1 MNDTTV
7 NENVLVN
14 EKANKRI
21 LYVLVLTLIITVMNG
36 TVFNVALPT
45 IISDLGL
52 SMLQG
57 SWIGTAYLTI
67 FAVGTLTYG
76 KLTEKF
82 KISTLITFGLL
93 TLCIGSIIGLV
104 TQNFTLLIIS
114 RLIQAVGSSVMPTMG
129 QLIPYR
135 LFPAKKRGQALGL
148 VAAGMALG
156 GLLGALVSGVIT
168 TFLGWRWLFVLP
180 LIVLFVLPV
189 FRHNLRGEALPLH
202 PETRID
208 WFGGGLLLLTVASL
222 MLTFTLLNIWMVLV
236 TALLIVAMIFWMRRS
251 TQPFLQLSIFAN
263 KQFSILLVITVMF
276 GILCFG
282 IPFILPLMLA
292 DIQAADAAAISLV
305 IFPGTV
311 IAALMARTGGRLID
325 KKGNAFM
332 VKISVIPII
341 ILLIIMSV
349 SCGWSMIFTALLMVF
364 FCVAQVFLQTAL
376 NNSVSHTL
384 SAKESGVGFGMFTM
398 TTYISGALAN
408 VLIGLLVNFF
418 TLTPVQLSPVL
429 INSNAYAY
437 SNALLAMIVPAILI
451 GLVFIVFFR
460 KHKADKVI
468 TEEVIDAE
476 S

>member
-1 MNDTTV
+1 MNETTG
-7 NENVLVN
+7 NESVLVN
-14 EKANKRI
+14 EKANKST

-45 IISDLGL
+45 IIADLGL
-52 SMLQG
+52 TVLQG

-82 KISTLITFGLL
+82 KTSTLITFGLV

-104 TQNFTLLIIS
+104 TKNFTFLIVS

-135 LFPAKKRGQALGL
+135 LFPANKRGQSLGL

-168 TFLGWRWLFVLP
+168 TFLGWRWLFVMP

-202 PETRID
+202 PQTRID
-208 WFGGGLLLLTVASL
+208 WFGGALLLFTVASL
-222 MLTFTLLNIWMVLV
+222 MLTITLLNIWLVLV
-236 TALLIVAMIFWMRRS
+236 TALLVVALIFWMRRAK
-251 TQPFLQLSIFAN
+251 QPFLQLSVFAN
-263 KQFSILLVITVMF
+263 KKFVILLVATVMF
-276 GILCFG
+276 GILSFG

-292 DIQAADAAAISLV
+292 NVQAADAAAISLV

-311 IAALMARTGGRLID
+311 IAALMARTGGQLID

-332 VKISVIPII
+332 VKVSVIPMIV
-341 ILLIIMSV
+341 LLAIMAV
-349 SCGWSMIFTALLMVF
+349 TCGWSMIFTALLMVF
-364 FCVAQVFLQTAL
+364 FCTTQVFLQTAL

-384 SAKESGVGFGMFTM
+384 SPKESGVGFGMFTM
-398 TTYISGALAN
+398 TTYIAGALAN
-408 VLIGLLVNFF
+408 VIIGLLVNYF
-418 TLTPVQLSPVL
+418 TQTPVQLSPVL
-429 INSNAYAY
+429 INSEAYAY
-437 SNALLAMIVPAILI
+437 SNALLAMIVPALLI
-451 GLVFIVFFR
+451 GLVFIVFF
-460 KHKADKVI
+460 KMHKAEKAG
-468 TEEVIDAE
+468 EEE
-476 S
+476 SIEA

>member
-1 MNDTTV
+1 MNETTG

-14 EKANKRI
+14 EKANKST

-45 IISDLGL
+45 IIADLGL
-52 SMLQG
+52 TVLQG

-82 KISTLITFGLL
+82 KTSTLITFGLV

-104 TQNFTLLIIS
+104 TKNFTFLIVS

-135 LFPAKKRGQALGL
+135 LFPANKRGQALGL

-168 TFLGWRWLFVLP
+168 TFLGWRWLFVMP

-202 PETRID
+202 PKTRID
-208 WFGGGLLLLTVASL
+208 WFGGALLLFTVASL
-222 MLTFTLLNIWMVLV
+222 MLTITLLNIWLVLV
-236 TALLIVAMIFWMRRS
+236 TALLVVALIFWMRRAK
-251 TQPFLQLSIFAN
+251 QPFLQLSVFAN
-263 KQFSILLVITVMF
+263 KKFVILLVATVMF
-276 GILCFG
+276 GILSFG

-292 DIQAADAAAISLV
+292 NVQAADAAAISLV

-311 IAALMARTGGRLID
+311 IAALMARTGGQLID

-332 VKISVIPII
+332 VKVSVIPMIV
-341 ILLIIMSV
+341 LLAIMAV
-349 SCGWSMIFTALLMVF
+349 TCGWSMIFTALLMVF
-364 FCVAQVFLQTAL
+364 FCTTQVFLQTAL

-384 SAKESGVGFGMFTM
+384 SPKESGVGFGMFTM
-398 TTYISGALAN
+398 TTYIAGALAN
-408 VLIGLLVNFF
+408 VIIGLLVNYF
-418 TLTPVQLSPVL
+418 TQTPVQLSPVL
-429 INSNAYAY
+429 INSEAYAY
-437 SNALLAMIVPAILI
+437 SNALLAMIVPALLI
-451 GLVFIVFFR
+451 GLVFIVFF
-460 KHKADKVI
+460 KMHKAEKAG
-468 TEEVIDAE
+468 EEE
-476 S
+476 SIEA

>member
-1 MNDTTV
+1 MNETTV
-7 NENVLVN
+7 NENALVN
-14 EKANKRI
+14 EKANKST

-45 IISDLGL
+45 IIADMGL
-52 SMLQG
+52 TVLQG

-82 KISTLITFGLL
+82 KTSTLITFGLV
-93 TLCIGSIIGLV
+93 TLCIGSIVGLV
-104 TQNFTLLIIS
+104 TKNFTLLIVS

-135 LFPAKKRGQALGL
+135 LFPANKRGQALGL

-168 TFLGWRWLFVLP
+168 TFLGWRWLFVMP

-202 PETRID
+202 PQTRID
-208 WFGGGLLLLTVASL
+208 WFGGALLLITVASL
-222 MLTFTLLNIWMVLV
+222 MLTFTLLNLWMVLL
-236 TALLIVAMIFWMRRS
+236 TALLIAALIVWMRRAK
-251 TQPFLQLSIFAN
+251 QPFLQLSVFNN
-263 KQFSILLVITVMF
+263 KRFVILLVATVMF
-276 GILCFG
+276 GILSFG

-292 DIQAADAAAISLV
+292 NVQAADAAAISLV

-311 IAALMARTGGRLID
+311 IAALMARTGGQLID

-332 VKISVIPII
+332 VKVSVIPMIV
-341 ILLIIMSV
+341 LLVIMAV
-349 SCGWSMIFTALLMVF
+349 SCGWSLIFTALLMVF
-364 FCVAQVFLQTAL
+364 FCTTQVFLQTVL

-384 SAKESGVGFGMFTM
+384 SPKESGVGFGMFTM
-398 TTYISGALAN
+398 TTYIAGALAN
-408 VLIGLLVNFF
+408 VLIGLLVSFF
-418 TLTPVQLSPVL
+418 TQTPIQLSPVL
-429 INSNAYAY
+429 LNSDAYAY
-437 SNALLAMIVPAILI
+437 SNALLAMIVPALLI
-451 GLVFIVFFR
+451 GLVFVVFFKMR
-460 KHKADKVI
+460 KAEKAGA
-468 TEEVIDAE
+468 EESIEA
-476 S
+476 

>member
-1 MNDTTV
+1 MNETTV
-7 NENVLVN
+7 NENALVN
-14 EKANKRI
+14 EKANKST

-45 IISDLGL
+45 IIADMGL
-52 SMLQG
+52 TVLQG

-82 KISTLITFGLL
+82 KTSTLITFGLV
-93 TLCIGSIIGLV
+93 TLCIGSIVGLV
-104 TQNFTLLIIS
+104 TKNFTLLIVS

-135 LFPAKKRGQALGL
+135 LFPANKRGQALGL

-168 TFLGWRWLFVLP
+168 TFLGWRWLFVMP

-202 PETRID
+202 PQTRID
-208 WFGGGLLLLTVASL
+208 WFGGALLLITVASL
-222 MLTFTLLNIWMVLV
+222 MLTFTLLNLWMVLL
-236 TALLIVAMIFWMRRS
+236 TALLIAALIVWMRRAK
-251 TQPFLQLSIFAN
+251 QPFLQLSVFNN
-263 KQFSILLVITVMF
+263 KRFVILLVATVMF
-276 GILCFG
+276 GILSFG

-292 DIQAADAAAISLV
+292 NVQAADAAAISLV

-311 IAALMARTGGRLID
+311 IAALMARTGGQLID

-332 VKISVIPII
+332 VKVSVIPMIV
-341 ILLIIMSV
+341 LLVIMAV
-349 SCGWSMIFTALLMVF
+349 SCGWSLIFTALLMVF
-364 FCVAQVFLQTAL
+364 FCTTQVFLQTVL

-384 SAKESGVGFGMFTM
+384 SPKESGVGFGMFTM
-398 TTYISGALAN
+398 TTYIAGALAN
-408 VLIGLLVNFF
+408 VLIGLLVSFF
-418 TLTPVQLSPVL
+418 TQTPIQLSPVL
-429 INSNAYAY
+429 LNGDAYAY
-437 SNALLAMIVPAILI
+437 SNALLAMIVPALLI
-451 GLVFIVFFR
+451 GLVFVVFFKMR
-460 KHKADKVI
+460 KAEKAGA
-468 TEEVIDAE
+468 EESIEA
-476 S
+476 